1 MTIQDQIDQLKKD
14 ILEFS
19 EYLKKRQDQISY
31 SEVKEIE
38 EVKEIVKEKPT
49 RYYPNGAYMDEP
61 EIGTP
66 YWIKGE
72 YSEVISSQEDGF
84 SWDGDR
90 LEMDRLE
97 RQEIFPTEKSC
108 KKDRRHDELTAKMY
122 RDMRDE
128 RINGDWVADFR
139 DKDQEKYFPLLTE
152 YALRQSNYTNIYTFS
167 HDFYYKNETFIE
179 DLKALGWT
187 EEELKIVWFRV

>member
-1 MTIQDQIDQLKKD
+1 MTIQDQIDQIEKD
-14 ILEFS
+14 ILGV
-19 EYLKKRQDQISY
+19 Y
-31 SEVKEIE
+31 KEIE
-38 EVKEIVKEKPT
+38 VEIEEIKQKLRNSTKLTDSKPT

-97 RQEIFPTEKSC
+97 RQEIFPTEESC
-108 KKDRRHDELTAKMY
+108 KKDKRHDDLTAKMY
-122 RDMRDE
+122 RDMRDV
-128 RINGDWVADFR
+128 RINGDWVPDIKRENVCHAAIF
-139 DKDQEKYFPLLTE
+139 QGVMQAYFT
-152 YALRQSNYTNIYTFS
+152 TMIYPGSFT
-167 HDFYYKNETFIE
+167 YKNITFIS

-187 EEELKIVWFRV
+187 EEELKIVWFNN

>member
-1 MTIQDQIDQLKKD
+1 MTIQEQINQLKKD

-19 EYLKKRQDQISY
+19 EYLKKCQDQISY

-97 RQEIFPTEKSC
+97 RQEIFPTEESC
-108 KKDRRHDELTAKMY
+108 KKDRRRDDLTAKMY

-128 RINGDWVADFR
+128 RINGEWVPER
-139 DKDQEKYFPLLTE
+139 KDRMMFYSPYMNPEKNITCVHTSFP
-152 YALRQSNYTNIYTFS
+152 YYP
-167 HDFYYKNETFIE
+167 HDFYYKNETFIQ
-179 DLKALGWT
+179 DLKKFLNWT